1 MLPAAWNPPT
11 VAHLALAQAAL
22 SFAEEV
28 LLVLPRIFPHKGF
41 EHAGFDLRLE
51 WLRRI
56 AASRMGLGVG
66 VTGGGLF
73 LEMARALRAAD
84 ARVEHVYIVCGRD
97 AAERFLNWPY
107 EHGPGASE
115 QLREFSLLV
124 APRGEPTRLSSFEG
138 ERSSGHGEICAG
150 ETISL
155 GANGPRVPEGSIHT
169 LSLDPK
175 LSRISS
181 SEVRRRIARGEPWT
195 HLVPDE
201 IAAEAGDVY
210 R

>member
-1 MLPAAWNPPT
+1 MDLAHRGARDARRVAMLPAAWNPPT
-11 VAHLALAQAAL
+11 VAHLALAEAAL
-22 SFAEEV
+22 NFADEV

-41 EHAGFDLRLE
+41 EHAGFELRLE

-56 AASRMGLGVG
+56 AASQMGLGVG

-73 LEMARALRAAD
+73 LEMARALRAPD

-124 APRGEPTRLSSFEG
+124 APRGKPFEPPD
-138 ERSSGHGEICAG
+138 
-150 ETISL
+150 SL
-155 GANGPRVPEGSIHT
+155 RASIHA
-169 LSLDPK
+169 LNLDPK
-175 LSRISS
+175 LCGISS
-181 SEVRRRIARGEPWT
+181 TDVRQRIAHGESWT
-195 HLVPDE
+195 DLVPDE
-201 IAAEAGDVY
+201 IAAEAGGVY